1 MQFINNFYFRKI
13 QDNNLWIRDHLGGFD
28 INLESDVL
36 NSAIQ
41 FAKENNI
48 STIEVG
54 YVFSDYFSRRYG
66 INFSYRQELVGGNG
80 WEELTAYTRHPGIN
94 YNNFICSFNGSNHV
108 SRQLLSSMLENRGY
122 FDPHYSS
129 KNFTS
134 STDKIIGHLNNL
146 DLTEDEIELYDKF
159 FKNTNE
165 FNDTVYSFGHSRDA
179 DGKFHDDFGHSNN
192 IYNLESKLTQSFVHI
207 VSETMATSYYPF
219 VTEKFLYSIVTRGL
233 FVAYAQ
239 PGWHTHIEKYYGFK
253 LYDKIFDY
261 SFDSIQNPVKR
272 LIKLIEMISKFS
284 KLSVDDW
291 RDLYFVLENDTIEYN
306 YNHYFSGNYL
316 EHLKQ
321 FDTVND

>member
-1 MQFINNFYFRKI
+1 MQFIKKI
-13 QDNNLWIRDHLGGFD
+13 QDNNLWITDHLGGFD
-28 INLESDVL
+28 INLESDIL

-66 INFSYRQELVGGNG
+66 INFNYRQYLVGGNG
-80 WEELTAYTRHPGIN
+80 WEELTAYTRQPGIN
-94 YNNFICSFNGSNHV
+94 YKNFICSFNGSNHV
-108 SRQLLSSMLENRGY
+108 SRQLLSSILENQGY
-122 FDPHYSS
+122 FDPYYSS
-129 KNFTS
+129 KNFTGS
-134 STDKIIGHLNNL
+134 NDKIIGHLNNL

-159 FKNTNE
+159 FKNTDN
-165 FNDTVYSFGHSRDA
+165 FNDTVYSFGHIRFDH
-179 DGKFHDDFGHSNN
+179 GNN

-239 PGWHTHIEKYYGFK
+239 PGWHTYIEKYYGFK

-291 RDLYFVLENDTIEYN
+291 RDLYFVLEKDTIEYN
-306 YNHYFSGNYL
+306 YNHYFSGDYL

-321 FDTVND
+321 FDKTGDS

>member
-1 MQFINNFYFRKI
+1 MQFINRKI
-13 QDNNLWIRDHLGGFD
+13 QDNNLWIYDHLGGFD

-94 YNNFICSFNGSNHV
+94 YKNFICSFNGSDHV
-108 SRQLLSSMLENRGY
+108 SRQLLSSILENQGY
-122 FDPHYSS
+122 FDPNYSS
-129 KNFTS
+129 KNFTAS
-134 STDKIIGHLNNL
+134 NDKILGYLNNL

-159 FKNTNE
+159 FKNTDN
-165 FNDTVYSFGHSRDA
+165 FNDTVYSFGHIRFDH
-179 DGKFHDDFGHSNN
+179 GNN

-219 VTEKFLYSIVTRGL
+219 VTEKFLYSIVTKGL

-239 PGWHTHIEKYYGFK
+239 PGWHAYLEKYYGFK

-291 RDLYFVLENDTIEYN
+291 RDLYFVLEKDTIEYN
-306 YNHYFSGNYL
+306 YNHYFSGDYIKW
-316 EHLKQ
+316 LKEYE
-321 FDTVND
+321 

>member
-1 MQFINNFYFRKI
+1 
-13 QDNNLWIRDHLGGFD
+13 
-28 INLESDVL
+28 
-36 NSAIQ
+36 
-41 FAKENNI
+41 
-48 STIEVG
+48 
-54 YVFSDYFSRRYG
+54 
-66 INFSYRQELVGGNG
+66 
-80 WEELTAYTRHPGIN
+80 
-94 YNNFICSFNGSNHV
+94 
-108 SRQLLSSMLENRGY
+108 LLSSILENQGY
-122 FDPHYSS
+122 FNPNYSS

-134 STDKIIGHLNNL
+134 SNDEILGHLSSL

-159 FKNTNE
+159 FKSTDE
-165 FNDTVYSFGHSRDA
+165 FNNTIYSFGHVRIEWETYTLA
-179 DGKFHDDFGHSNN
+179 DN

-233 FVAYAQ
+233 FVAYAH

-291 RDLYFVLENDTIEYN
+291 RDLYFVLEKDTIEYN

-321 FDTVND
+321 FDTVNN

>member
-1 MQFINNFYFRKI
+1 MIETMQFVNNHYFKKI
-13 QDNNLWIRDHLGGFD
+13 EDNTLLIHDHLGGFD
-28 INLESDVL
+28 KNLESDAL
-36 NSAIQ
+36 NCAVQ
-41 FAKENNI
+41 FAKEKNI
-48 STIEVG
+48 STIVTG

-66 INFSYRQELVGGNG
+66 INFNYRQDLVGGNG
-80 WEELTAYTRHPGIN
+80 WEELTAYTRQPGIN
-94 YNNFICSFNGSNHV
+94 YKNFICSFNGSNHV
-108 SRQLLSSMLENRGY
+108 SRQLLSSILKNQGY
-122 FDPHYSS
+122 FDPYYSS
-129 KNFTS
+129 KNFTGS
-134 STDKIIGHLNNL
+134 NDKIIGHLNNL

-159 FKNTNE
+159 FKNTDE
-165 FNDTVYSFGHSRDA
+165 FNDTVYSFGHVRFD
-179 DGKFHDDFGHSNN
+179 HSNN

-321 FDTVND
+321 FDTVNN

>member
-1 MQFINNFYFRKI
+1 MIINIGPSSYTDI
-13 QDNNLWIRDHLGGFD
+13 DNIDKSIITGINLWDFFGGFD
-28 INLESDVL
+28 KNLTNSVL
-36 NSAIQ
+36 DKIKDCNLIVNTEYLFDSSVKLQYPTLKFYHSHDMWNKGNYIDS
-41 FAKENNI
+41 FEKYKKHPSI
-48 STIEVG
+48 
-54 YVFSDYFSRRYG
+54 DYK
-66 INFSYRQELVGGNG
+66 NFV
-80 WEELTAYTRHPGIN
+80 
-94 YNNFICSFNGSNHV
+94 CSFNGSGHV
-108 SRQLLSSMLENRGY
+108 SRQLLSSILENQGL
-122 FDPHYSS
+122 FNSSYSS
-129 KNFTS
+129 KNFIS
-134 STDKIIGHLNNL
+134 SNDKIMRQLYFL

-159 FKNTNE
+159 FKNTDE
-165 FNDTVYSFGHSRDA
+165 FNDTVYSFGHVRFDH
-179 DGKFHDDFGHSNN
+179 GNN

-239 PGWHTHIEKYYGFK
+239 PGWHAHIEKYYGFK

-291 RDLYFVLENDTIEYN
+291 RDLNFVLEKDTIEYN
-306 YNHYFSGNYL
+306 YNHYFSGDYL
-316 EHLKQ
+316 KHLKQ

>member
-1 MQFINNFYFRKI
+1 MIITILPDYTDIDNIDKKTITSINFYDHMQGFDKNLTNPLLDKI
-13 QDNNLWIRDHLGGFD
+13 RDCNLTVSTEYLFDSSVKLQYPTLKLHYNHDMWIRG
-28 INLESDVL
+28 NVL
-36 NSAIQ
+36 KSFKN
-41 FAKENNI
+41 
-48 STIEVG
+48 
-54 YVFSDYFSRRYG
+54 
-66 INFSYRQELVGGNG
+66 YR
-80 WEELTAYTRHPGIN
+80 RHPGIN
-94 YNNFICSFNGSNHV
+94 YKNFICSFNGSDHV
-108 SRQLLSSMLENRGY
+108 SRQLLSSILENQGH

-134 STDKIIGHLNNL
+134 SNDKIIGHLNNL

-159 FKNTNE
+159 FKNTDN
-165 FNDTVYSFGHSRDA
+165 FNDTVYSFGHIRFDH
-179 DGKFHDDFGHSNN
+179 GNN

-233 FVAYAQ
+233 FVTYAQ
-239 PGWHTHIEKYYGFK
+239 PGWHAHLEKYYGFK

-291 RDLYFVLENDTIEYN
+291 RDLYFVLEKDTIEYN
-306 YNHYFSGNYL
+306 YNHYFSGDYL

-321 FDTVND
+321 FDTVNN